1 MKAIAFNYLDDSLES
16 RGIETEFKTVN
27 EFWYGTSVGPLM
39 KAEVW
44 KDTEKNRAIIK
55 EIIDRKLELKAF
67 KNQTTKS
74 IYQLIHVREL

>member
-16 RGIETEFKTVN
+16 REITTEFKTVD

-44 KDTEKNRAIIK
+44 KDTGNNREIIKAIIREK
-55 EIIDRKLELKAF
+55 RALKKYKDDMA
-67 KNQTTKS
+67 KIVYGMVNTRDK
-74 IYQLIHVREL
+74 